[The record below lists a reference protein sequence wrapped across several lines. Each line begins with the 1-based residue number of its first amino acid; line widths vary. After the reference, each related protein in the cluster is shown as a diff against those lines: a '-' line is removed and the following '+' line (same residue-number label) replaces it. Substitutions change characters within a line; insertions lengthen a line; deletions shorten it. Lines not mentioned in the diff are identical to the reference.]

1 MGYYSNKVVWVTGA
15 SSGIG
20 ESLVHEFLKEGAY
33 VILSSRR
40 KDELQRVV
48 LEAGA
53 TADRFKILELD
64 LRDHPSLK
72 PKTDEAVS
80 WKGHI
85 DILINNGG
93 VSQRSLAQ
101 NTTLE
106 VEKGIFDVNY
116 FGTIELTRNVVP
128 FMIERGMGHINVVS
142 SVLGKI
148 AVPGRST
155 YCATK
160 HALQG
165 YFDALRSELHGQGI
179 RVSVVCPGYIH
190 TNVSKNAV
198 TADGNP
204 HNITDKTHQKA
215 MSSDVFS
222 RKMLKKIARGR
233 NEFYIGGPEV
243 FSVYMM
249 RWFPWLVFR
258 VQRLI
263 KFKG

>member
-1 MGYYSNKVVWVTGA
+1 MSYYANKVVWVTGA

-20 ESLVHEFLKEGAY
+20 ECLVHDLLKEGAY

-40 KDELQRVV
+40 NDELQRVV

-53 TADRFKILELD
+53 AADRVKILVLD
-64 LRDHPSLK
+64 LSDHHSLK
-72 PKTDEAVS
+72 SKTLEAVS
-80 WKGHI
+80 WKGYI

-101 NTTLE
+101 KTSLD

-116 FGTIELTRNVVP
+116 FGTVELTRHVVP
-128 FMIERGMGHINVVS
+128 FMIERGGGHINVVS

-148 AVPGRST
+148 AVSGRSS

-165 YFDALRSELHGQGI
+165 YYDALRSELHEHKI
-179 RVSVVCPGYIH
+179 RVSVVCPGYIL
-190 TNVSKNAV
+190 TNVSKNAI

-204 HNITDKTHQKA
+204 HNLTDKTHQKA
-215 MSSDVFS
+215 MSSDVFA

-243 FSVYMM
+243 LSVYMM

-258 VQRLI
+258 VQRFI

>member
-1 MGYYSNKVVWVTGA
+1 MSYYSNKVVWITGA

-20 ESLVHEFLKEGAY
+20 ESLVHGLLKEGAY

-48 LEAGA
+48 METGT
-53 TADRFKILELD
+53 TADRFKVLELD
-64 LRDHPSLK
+64 LSDHSSLK
-72 PKTDEAVS
+72 SKTDEAVS

-101 NTTLE
+101 NTNLS

-116 FGTIELTRNVVP
+116 FGTIELTRHVVP
-128 FMIERGMGHINVVS
+128 FMIQRGAGHINVVS

-148 AVPGRST
+148 SVPGRST

-165 YFDALRSELHGQGI
+165 YFDTLRSELHQHGVH
-179 RVSVVCPGYIH
+179 VSVVCPGYIL

-198 TADGNP
+198 TADGKP
-204 HNITDKTHQKA
+204 HNITDKTHQKG
-215 MSSDVFS
+215 MSADVFA

-243 FSVYMM
+243 LSVYMM

-258 VQRLI
+258 VQRMI